1 VAVSLPIREIP
12 LPSSLILIEGSNIRN
27 IVVEAGGSDDRRDL
41 ARTVRFPRQGT
52 DDTVIRLEGNKT
64 VIDRIV
70 ASIEA
75 FVAERNNQ
83 MTELIEVAPDK
94 HRLLIGRG
102 GETRR
107 SLESKFKVSIDVPRA
122 TQQGPA
128 RSQIKVA
135 GQAEDVAKAT
145 AHILELV
152 KDQEGETVQVPRRS
166 HHAISDNGRFFRR
179 LHNDYN
185 VNIDHA
191 GQPLPAKPAAT
202 VKPKANGA
210 ALPLITDD
218 PDALD
223 NHVWD
228 VVDHDEG
235 QSEEGD
241 IPWVLRGSPENV
253 ERARAALEKAME
265 QAQRQTPGTTATGYL
280 ILPDPRTHRFV
291 IGAGGNQ
298 INTIRKQTGC
308 KITVPKTQTKGEP
321 IEIVGSRNG
330 VEHAKDI
337 ILDVVQNRGN
347 SGRMD

>member
-1 VAVSLPIREIP
+1 VSLPIREIL

-41 ARTVRFPRQGT
+41 ARTVRFPRQDT

-64 VIDRIV
+64 VVDRTV

-191 GQPLPAKPAAT
+191 GQPLPAKPTAT

-253 ERARAALEKAME
+253 ARARAALEKAME
-265 QAQRQTPGTTATGYL
+265 QAQRQTPGATATGYL

-298 INTIRKQTGC
+298 INSIRKQTGC
-308 KITVPKTQTKGEP
+308 KITVPKTQAKGEP

>member
-1 VAVSLPIREIP
+1 VAVSSHTVELP
-12 LPSSLILIEGSNIRN
+12 LPSSLTFREGSNIRN

-41 ARTVRFPRQGT
+41 ARTVRFPRQDT
-52 DDTVIRLEGNKT
+52 DDTAIRLEGNKT
-64 VIDRIV
+64 VIDRII

-83 MTELIEVAPDK
+83 MTELVEVAPEK

-107 SLESKFKVSIDVPRA
+107 SLESQFRVSIDIPRA
-122 TQQGPA
+122 TQQGPT

-135 GQAEDVAKAT
+135 GQAEDVAKAK

-191 GQPLPAKPAAT
+191 GQPLPAKPTAT
-202 VKPKANGA
+202 AKPKANGA

-235 QSEEGD
+235 KSEEGD

-253 ERARAALEKAME
+253 ERARAALDKAME
-265 QAQRQTPGTTATGYL
+265 QAQRQTPGITATGFL
-280 ILPDPRTHRFV
+280 ILPDPRTHRFI

-308 KITVPKTQTKGEP
+308 KITVPKTQAKGEP
-321 IEIVGSRNG
+321 IEIVGSRDG
-330 VEHAKDI
+330 VEQAKDI
-337 ILDVVQNRGN
+337 ILDVVQNGGN